1 MGESALPFEEN
12 AAESDKSS
20 LSLRLP
26 HSSRGVR
33 AALGDVPPSA
43 SRVVVLVNTLPT
55 TTNPRYLYTQLV
67 APTGSASP

>member
-1 MGESALPFEEN
+1 MVESVLPFEEN
-12 AAESDKSS
+12 AAENDKSL

-26 HSSRGVR
+26 HSSREVR
-33 AALGDVPPSA
+33 AALGDVPLSA
-43 SRVVVLVNTLPT
+43 SRAAVLANTLPT